1 MGEGSDDGA
10 DVGVFRC
17 VYGRWTGGRP
27 TSRSLSLS
35 LSSLSLSLSLSVS
48 LYLSSGVLTGGD
60 RNLYGAVFAV
70 RSAPEPALWF
80 GVWVLGFEVWGLGCG
95 VWVLGFGVCDLG
107 FGVWG
112 LGSGVWG
119 LGFRVWGTH
128 WGLKACGFW
137 FLVLGLWCRR
147 QVDGFQNNYFTEMCS
162 GSQAGSCSRL
172 RDIVYHQT
180 LDLRVIKGREDTFL
194 IEDATL
200 RFWLQ
205 VSASGAWIESGV

>member
-1 MGEGSDDGA
+1 MA
-10 DVGVFRC
+10 
-17 VYGRWTGGRP
+17 
-27 TSRSLSLS
+27 
-35 LSSLSLSLSLSVS
+35 LSSRYDPPQSLLCGLE
-48 LYLSSGVLTGGD
+48 SGFWVL
-60 RNLYGAVFAV
+60 R
-70 RSAPEPALWF
+70 F
-80 GVWVLGFEVWGLGCG
+80 GVWGVGFGFWVLGFAI
-95 VWVLGFGVCDLG
+95 
-107 FGVWG
+107 WG

-147 QVDGFQNNYFTEMCS
+147 QVDGYLPLESCADRYTSQFQNNYFTEMCS

-205 VSASGAWIESGV
+205 VSASGAWTESGV